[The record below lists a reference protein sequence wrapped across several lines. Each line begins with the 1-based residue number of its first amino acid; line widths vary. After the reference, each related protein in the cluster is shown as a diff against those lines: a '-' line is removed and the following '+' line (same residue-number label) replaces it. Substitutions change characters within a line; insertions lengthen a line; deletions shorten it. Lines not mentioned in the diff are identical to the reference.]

1 MVQTA
6 KTNPVKE
13 EPVVELPVIEYV
25 DITTLTKGTQFKV
38 EKGNVVYTFDRI
50 EENRAFA
57 TMPDGEQARI
67 SVPHNVEVV

>member
-6 KTNPVKE
+6 KTNPVRE
-13 EPVVELPVIEYV
+13 EPVVESPIIEYV

-38 EKGNVVYTFDRI
+38 EMGTVVYTFDRI
-50 EENRAFA
+50 DGDAFA
-57 TMPDGEQARI
+57 TMPDGEEARI